1 VFYITI
7 FDETAK
13 QKPVIMQFGNEKS
26 TIFAAG
32 FGFFQP
38 KINRESCENQE
49 LCP

>member
-1 VFYITI
+1 MRIH
-7 FDETAK
+7 K
-13 QKPVIMQFGNEKS
+13 EKN

>member
-1 VFYITI
+1 MKTQSSTFYYWYL
-7 FDETAK
+7 A
-13 QKPVIMQFGNEKS
+13 FGMEKS
-26 TIFAAG
+26 TNFAAG